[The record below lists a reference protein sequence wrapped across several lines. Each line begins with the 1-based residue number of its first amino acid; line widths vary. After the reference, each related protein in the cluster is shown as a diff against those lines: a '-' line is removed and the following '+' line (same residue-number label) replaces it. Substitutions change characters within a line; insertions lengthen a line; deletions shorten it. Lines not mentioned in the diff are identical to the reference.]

1 VPIKFLKNKMMTI
14 SLFNWT
20 FAFRMRAAFFR
31 RMLCGLKNKII
42 YRLIKS
48 GLCRLHAITFCREI
62 GYSNERNARP

>member
-1 VPIKFLKNKMMTI
+1 MPI
-14 SLFNWT
+14 SLFNLT
-20 FAFRMRAAFFR
+20 FIFRMRALLFQAESG
-31 RMLCGLKNKII
+31 LIPCGLKNKII